1 MLREYYTRTNTH
13 TSTYTSHYI
22 YVWVTLCA
30 YIVRSASIYRGQ
42 CIHFKLLYRER
53 STSVREMSS
62 STSSALVV
70 VVAAVLLALT
80 LAQHGSLAAT
90 VGPRVIVVGAG
101 MSGISAAKRL
111 SDAGITDL
119 LILEAT
125 DHIGGRMHKKNFA
138 GINVEVGANWVEGVN
153 SNRGK
158 MNPIWPIVNS
168 TLKLRNFRSDFDYLA
183 QNVYKEDGG
192 LYDEDYVQ
200 KRIDRADS
208 VEELGEKLSGTLHA
222 SGRDDMSILAM
233 QRLYDHQPNGPATP
247 VDMVVDYYKYDYEFA
262 EPPRVT
268 SLQNVVPLPTFSDF
282 GDDVYFVAD
291 QRGYEAVVYYLAGQF
306 LKTDRSGK
314 IVDPRLQL
322 NKVVREINYSPGG
335 VTVKTEDNSVYRADY
350 VMVSAS
356 LGVLQSALIQFKP
369 QLPAWKVTA
378 IYQFDM
384 AVYTKIFLKFPKKFW
399 PEGKGREFFLYASS
413 RRGYYGVWQEFE
425 KQYPGANVLLVTV
438 TDEESRRIEQQSDN
452 QTKAEIMQVLRK
464 MFPGKDVP
472 DATDILVP
480 RWWSDRFYKGT
491 FSNWPIGVNRYEYDQ
506 LRAPV
511 GRVYFT
517 GEHTSEHYNGYVH
530 GAYLSGIDS
539 AEILINCAQKK
550 MCKYHVQG
558 KYD

>member
-1 MLREYYTRTNTH
+1 MCSSSAAKGALF
-13 TSTYTSHYI
+13 TSLIALHP
-22 YVWVTLCA
+22 V
-30 YIVRSASIYRGQ
+30 
-42 CIHFKLLYRER
+42 ER
-53 STSVREMSS
+53 VEEMSP
-62 STSSALVV
+62 STAAIALVLAV
-70 VVAAVLLALT
+70 ILARQAFPAA
-80 LAQHGSLAAT
+80 AA
-90 VGPRVIVVGAG
+90 GPRVIIVGAG
-101 MSGISAAKRL
+101 MSGISAGKRL

-125 DHIGGRMHKKNFA
+125 DHVGGRMHKQNFG

-153 SNRGK
+153 GDK

-192 LYDEDYVQ
+192 VYNENYVQ
-200 KRIDRADS
+200 KTIDQADN
-208 VEELGEKLSGTLHA
+208 VEESGGKLSGTLQS
-222 SGRDDMSILAM
+222 SGSQDMSILAM
-233 QRLYDHQPNGPATP
+233 QRLNDHQPNGPATP
-247 VDMVVDYYKYDYEFA
+247 VDMVVDYFKYDYEFA

-268 SLQNVVPLPTFSDF
+268 SLQNTVPLPTFSNF

-291 QRGYEAVVYYLAGQF
+291 QRGYESV
-306 LKTDRSGK
+306 
-314 IVDPRLQL
+314 
-322 NKVVREINYSPGG
+322 VVREISYSGSG
-335 VTVKTEDNSVYRADY
+335 VTVKTEDNSVYKADY

-356 LGVLQSALIQFKP
+356 LGVLQSDLIQFKP
-369 QLPAWKVTA
+369 KLPQWKVLA

-384 AVYTKIFLKFPKKFW
+384 AVYTKIFVKFPKKFW

-413 RRGYYGVWQEFE
+413 RRGYYGVWQKFE
-425 KQYPGANVLLVTV
+425 KQYPDANVLLVTV

-452 QTKAEIMQVLRK
+452 QTKVEIVEVLRK

-472 DATDILVP
+472 DAADILVP
-480 RWWSDRFYKGT
+480 RWWSNRFYRGT

-550 MCKYHVQG
+550 MCKYQVQG